1 MKAYVFQVELKPDEE
16 GWRGF
21 YPAWE
26 DIGASTWG
34 NTREEALQNIQEVL
48 GMMIEEFVEE
58 GRPISGTE
66 TLSVAEGAAVA
77 APMIEPGS
85 PTRS

>member
-1 MKAYVFQVELKPDEE
+1 MKTYVFQVQLKPDEE

-34 NTREEALQNIQEVL
+34 NTREEALKNIQEVL
-48 GMMIEEFVEE
+48 CMIIEEFVAE
-58 GRPISGTE
+58 GRPISATE
-66 TLSVAEGAAVA
+66 TLRVAEGAAVA
-77 APMIEPGS
+77 VTM
-85 PTRS
+85 